1 MLNLNNWNRLFFS
14 VDKKNYYVS
23 FQNYEFEQERILNY
37 SIPLKSIIFYNTEQY
52 LINEIKNL
60 CSDVDCLDYKKIKF
74 IDITHSNRHAAFYS
88 FQSENDICHFV
99 ENC

>member
-23 FQNYEFEQERILNY
+23 FQNYEFEQERI
-37 SIPLKSIIFYNTEQY
+37 
-52 LINEIKNL
+52 
-60 CSDVDCLDYKKIKF
+60 DWLDYKKIKF